1 MFTVRLLS
9 FIIFKCLPLGKLLI
23 LIFFFFCEKHRNW
36 SLFLLIVNWSCSVKA
51 LGSWA
56 IYNSWGPMLERRQVY
71 CNLRYPTGKE
81 WKLSAIFTSSCK
93 GWLLAT
99 PTHSCF
105 GSSTAASHPVFQ
117 LLVVFFFFLIPQ
129 AFCKSCLSG
138 HVSPKAMAQPAE
150 PSSAWSVWA
159 SEPGSLHLAVSL
171 AVVAIYFQK
180 VSACS
185 RQPS

>member
-36 SLFLLIVNWSCSVKA
+36 SFFSLIVNWSCSVKA

-81 WKLSAIFTSSCK
+81 WKLSAIFTCSCK

-117 LLVVFFFFLIPQ
+117 LLVVVFFFNTPGILQ
-129 AFCKSCLSG
+129 ELSQWTRQSQSDGTTSWALFCMVCLS
-138 HVSPKAMAQPAE
+138 
-150 PSSAWSVWA
+150 
-159 SEPGSLHLAVSL
+159 
-171 AVVAIYFQK
+171 
-180 VSACS
+180 
-185 RQPS
+185 